1 MIILFKVLSSLLTS
15 YLLFKLLKLKLDF
28 NYIIYTVLTSILFIY
43 LESVILMIAYVILT
57 YMFMKYVFDED
68 DIDVLLYSL
77 FSITVYII
85 SDLIKKSLFIWV
97 YPFYSNYYEIIVIQF
112 LLTLFMLKVI
122 VPKTNYLDKR
132 VLINLSL
139 SIFSLI
145 LIIVCFTKLS
155 MKEPLLQHEVIL
167 GSCSVIFL
175 SYFILKDYVFIS
187 DTANEI
193 KIYQKKL
200 DDKRY
205 SSYNHAKV
213 ISTYEKSNKLNHN
226 VKYVLLNLKRL
237 LNSQE
242 YEQAS
247 EYLDHNL
254 KIVQDNQTVFTDNPF
269 FDYVINCFD
278 EELKK
283 KGISCNKN
291 IFIPDNCDYND
302 SMYTDE
308 IDAYFKD
315 MLKYLDR
322 LQPKSVGLIA
332 QEKGDYFLL
341 KCIFDNIKNNYDE
354 IKYQYKLIDNTII
367 VTLIIEKEIL

>member
-1 MIILFKVLSSLLTS
+1 MITLFKVLSALLTS
-15 YLLFKLLKLKLDF
+15 YLLFKLLRLKLD
-28 NYIIYTVLTSILFIY
+28 YKYMIYAVLSSILFIY
-43 LESVILMIAYVILT
+43 LESVILMIGYVILT
-57 YMFMKYVFDED
+57 YLYMKYVFDED
-68 DIDVLLYSL
+68 DADALLYSL

-85 SDLIKKSLFIWV
+85 SNLIKKSLFTWV

-132 VLINLSL
+132 VIINISL

-145 LIIVCFTKLS
+145 LIIVYFTKLS

-167 GSCSVIFL
+167 GSCSTIFL

-187 DTANEI
+187 DTTSEI
-193 KIYQKKL
+193 KVYQKKL

-254 KIVQDNQTVFTDNPF
+254 KVVQDNQTVFTDNPF

-322 LQPKSVGLIA
+322 LQPKSVGLIV
-332 QEKGDYFLL
+332 QEKGDSFLL
-341 KCIFDNIKNNYDE
+341 KCIFDNIKNNYED
-354 IKYQYKLIDNTII
+354 IKYKYKIIDNTMI
-367 VTLIIEKEIL
+367 VTLVIKK